1 MKEKNF
7 LYGSQIFL
15 TFFFFFF
22 NKSEM
27 EKVLRP
33 YLEKARN
40 IYSGLLLTD
49 SQDLTLSIPES
60 RSPFSQLSPIPALS
74 PNSYCLLPMD
84 RGCLCTVPPQVPPSY
99 LARIVALILISS
111 TQHVFGKF
119 GKFLKTLIPIH
130 YGHGCFQQL
139 SFHRLVETWT
149 MEKAH
154 YNGHWTPAPVLL
166 MQPSGPQAIL
176 PSIPPATHPP
186 FFHIFTEPHS
196 PHPSRNPLQFTHSSG
211 PGSSK
216 QVPIYLNF

>member
-1 MKEKNF
+1 MQATTREKPQCHNQDLTQTKKREEKKF
-7 LYGSQIFL
+7 GSQGSVHSTEVAKINEGKEFL
-15 TFFFFFF
+15 VWISNLPRFFFFF

-33 YLEKARN
+33 FLEKARN

-60 RSPFSQLSPIPALS
+60 SSPFSQLSPIPALS

-139 SFHRLVETWT
+139 SFHRLVET
-149 MEKAH
+149 
-154 YNGHWTPAPVLL
+154 
-166 MQPSGPQAIL
+166 
-176 PSIPPATHPP
+176 
-186 FFHIFTEPHS
+186 
-196 PHPSRNPLQFTHSSG
+196 
-211 PGSSK
+211 
-216 QVPIYLNF
+216 